1 MTIHFKMTKRLRDV
15 TIHDLVRPHP
25 FAAER
30 VGFLSCKPAASPSG
44 LLILAE
50 SFHPVADEDYLPD
63 LAVGAMMGPDAIRK
77 ALSFAYN
84 HPSCTFHVHLHN
96 HKGLPA
102 FSKID
107 LRESA
112 KFVPDFFNVRPNL
125 PHGALILSRNS
136 GVGRC
141 WCRSAEPRTWI
152 SRITFVGSPME
163 FIQNLWPQTDFNDKI
178 S

>member
-1 MTIHFKMTKRLRDV
+1 MTIHFKMTNRLRDV

-30 VGFLSCKPAASPSG
+30 VGFLSCRPATSPSG
-44 LLILAE
+44 LLILAD

-63 LAVGAMMGPDAIRK
+63 LAVGAMMGSDAIRK

-84 HPSCTFHVHLHN
+84 HPACMFHVHLHN

-107 LRESA
+107 LGESA
-112 KFVPDFFNVRPNL
+112 KFVPDFFNVQPNH
-125 PHGALILSRNS
+125 PHGALIFSRDS

-141 WCRSAEPRTWI
+141 WNSSTEPPAWI
-152 SRITFVGSPME
+152 SSITFVGSPTTL
-163 FIQNLWPQTDFNDKI
+163 IRNLCPQQDSNDKI